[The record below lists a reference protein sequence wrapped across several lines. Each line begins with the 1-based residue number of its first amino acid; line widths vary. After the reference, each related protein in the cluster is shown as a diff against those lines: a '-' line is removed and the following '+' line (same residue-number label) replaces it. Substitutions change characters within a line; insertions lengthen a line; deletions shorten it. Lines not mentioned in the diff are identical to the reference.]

1 MSAER
6 EAANA
11 RASDAA
17 AALAAAE
24 QLFEA
29 QAALEAREEE
39 LEAAKE
45 GRAALA
51 AQVGRKGRGA
61 EEEMAWAVQADGLP
75 AG

>member
-24 QLFEA
+24 QLWEA

-51 AQVGRKGRGA
+51 AQVGAIQGR
-61 EEEMAWAVQADGLP
+61 
-75 AG
+75 